1 MPDKEMK
8 KLALKFMDEIDKE
21 YKVKFAYLFGSR
33 ARGEENKEYNVPYKV
48 DNSRERDCLIFDT
61 AG

>member
-1 MPDKEMK
+1 MKKTYNKNKEMYH
-8 KLALKFMDEIDKE
+8 IHDKS
-21 YKVKFAYLFGSR
+21 YKD
-33 ARGEENKEYNVPYKV
+33 YNVPYKV

>member
-1 MPDKEMK
+1 MSKNNN
-8 KLALKFMDEIDKE
+8 EIKH
-21 YKVKFAYLFGSR
+21 
-33 ARGEENKEYNVPYKV
+33 YNVPYKV

>member
-1 MPDKEMK
+1 MK
-8 KLALKFMDEIDKE
+8 SIEKYYWLLLPVVGLLCIIIPEIIAKW
-21 YKVKFAYLFGSR
+21 LPTILGS
-33 ARGEENKEYNVPYKV
+33 YNVPYKV